1 MSNSQEQS
9 LNENVVF
16 LPVDESS
23 PEFLHCEREREAVER
38 LLSSGPEA
46 FYSSVGTE
54 RSGCFLS
61 SEEVSQITSWAQ
73 NYEFNGLQQENSV
86 GCSSAV
92 HEDFCSTYFPGHTD
106 VPAPNLELGWPV
118 KSPWVP
124 QGSVTV
130 HTSPPADGEPPVR
143 EVIRRH
149 LQKACQVIAIVTDRL
164 TDGAIIWDL
173 HNAASRGVPV
183 YIILNQ
189 RSIQET
195 VTLNRLRHPNMQ
207 VRVLGG
213 TSFCSRAGRMVVGEM
228 KNKFLLVDLE
238 TVIHGSYSLTWTDA
252 HLHRQLITVLSGPVV
267 DTFDKEFRILF
278 AASLP
283 VPNTWRVAAN
293 NAHVPHHLKDFPPLQ
308 FHKQVPL
315 EPEIFS
321 PPSPPADFLM
331 DWEAMGVIQ
340 RDCSLPGSSLDQHE
354 ETMDKEPP
362 LQNNVLFD
370 KNTAIMDRFT
380 KNGNQLVDKKRIW
393 ENTSPAIPGPP
404 DESTVFNNMEP
415 LSTDR
420 AAAERMKRMEHKIE
434 KALVRQLSME
444 KERHDR
450 NATRLDGEAAEHVLL
465 SAKKGERSRRR
476 ESILEEESITE
487 EHISTVE
494 NTPSSRKPVILRVPQ
509 SESFSSLSDIMKRLK
524 RGTSTGSNSTLSE
537 RTQSMMNLS
546 AHNTDP
552 SPDEKGVPVPR
563 FKASVSVQLV
573 VFL

>member
-1 MSNSQEQS
+1 MKSSWTERH
-9 LNENVVF
+9 
-16 LPVDESS
+16 VD
-23 PEFLHCEREREAVER
+23 FLHCEREREAVER

-124 QGSVTV
+124 QGSVTTLFV
-130 HTSPPADGEPPVR
+130 GKSSVSR
-143 EVIRRH
+143 VV
-149 LQKACQVIAIVTDRL
+149 QVIAIVTDRL

-195 VTLNRLRHPNMQ
+195 VTLNRLRHPVSQRLHITYTHPLNMQ

-380 KNGNQLVDKKRIW
+380 KNGNQLVDKKRYRTT
-393 ENTSPAIPGPP
+393 NPHS
-404 DESTVFNNMEP
+404 
-415 LSTDR
+415 
-420 AAAERMKRMEHKIE
+420 
-434 KALVRQLSME
+434 
-444 KERHDR
+444 
-450 NATRLDGEAAEHVLL
+450 DGE
-465 SAKKGERSRRR
+465 
-476 ESILEEESITE
+476 
-487 EHISTVE
+487 
-494 NTPSSRKPVILRVPQ
+494 
-509 SESFSSLSDIMKRLK
+509 
-524 RGTSTGSNSTLSE
+524 
-537 RTQSMMNLS
+537 
-546 AHNTDP
+546 
-552 SPDEKGVPVPR
+552 
-563 FKASVSVQLV
+563 FKDVHQVQIGL
-573 VFL
+573 FEL